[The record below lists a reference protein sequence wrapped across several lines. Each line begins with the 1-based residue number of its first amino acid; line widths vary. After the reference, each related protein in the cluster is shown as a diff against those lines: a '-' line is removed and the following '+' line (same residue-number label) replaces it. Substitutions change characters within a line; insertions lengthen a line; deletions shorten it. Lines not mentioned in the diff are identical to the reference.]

1 MVFFFFKDT
10 NFYNALLLAYPNTQN
25 IIISHWSAYCEVN
38 KSFDYYALEYYWL
51 AIIAATFFVLL
62 ISGKIKSLLLIWF
75 SRNHRRVINV
85 DSFTHLQTHP
95 EAQSRL
101 LCYSTESLYPLS
113 FETIL
118 TNKWALVFFFFFLI
132 FLSSCFLKMFPSL
145 LHAPSLQ
152 PKLHFSFPEKS
163 LHQ

>member
-25 IIISHWSAYCEVN
+25 IIISHWSAYCKVN

-75 SRNHRRVINV
+75 SLSHRRVINV

-118 TNKWALVFFFFFLI
+118 TNKWALVFFFFFS
-132 FLSSCFLKMFPSL
+132 FSSSCFLKMFPSL